1 METRREEQQQ
11 QDTADLGGIILA
23 GLPLMP
29 LIHYTGKQ
37 MHVNI
42 GPVSSVYELEIPQY
56 RQTCA
61 ELQYVIKVLLS
72 ISAVCVLHLHCDW
85 CAAAVISLL
94 M

>member
-11 QDTADLGGIILA
+11 QDTADPGGIILA

-61 ELQYVIKVLLS
+61 ELQYVSKGLLS
-72 ISAVCVLHLHCDW
+72 IISFCGLCASSAL
-85 CAAAVISLL
+85 
-94 M
+94 

>member
-42 GPVSSVYELEIPQY
+42 GPISSVYEFETPQY

-61 ELQYVIKVLLS
+61 ELQYVSKVLLS
-72 ISAVCVLHLHCDW
+72 IISFCCLCASSAL
-85 CAAAVISLL
+85 
-94 M
+94 

>member
-11 QDTADLGGIILA
+11 QDTADPGGIILA

-42 GPVSSVYELEIPQY
+42 GPVSSVYEFETPQY

-61 ELQYVIKVLLS
+61 ELQYHCSTLQPAAYVAETKYLS
-72 ISAVCVLHLHCDW
+72 
-85 CAAAVISLL
+85 
-94 M
+94 